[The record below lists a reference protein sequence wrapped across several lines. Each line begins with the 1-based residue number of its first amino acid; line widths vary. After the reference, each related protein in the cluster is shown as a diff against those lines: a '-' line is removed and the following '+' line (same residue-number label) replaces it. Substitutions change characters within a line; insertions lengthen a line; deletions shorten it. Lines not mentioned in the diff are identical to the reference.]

1 MVKAN
6 RKNASNDASAGGK
19 RSAMPPGED
28 PGNEIPTSAG
38 GLAPDGLAPGGL
50 ALGAAAIAAAVKTL
64 PGTPGVYRML
74 DRKGEALYV
83 GKAKNL
89 KKRVTTY
96 AQADR
101 LPRRL
106 QRMVAATVGIE
117 VITTHTEVEALLLES
132 NLIKRF
138 LPRYNVLLRDDKSFP
153 YIRIAGDHDYPE
165 ISKHRGARNRPGDY
179 YGPFASAGA
188 VNRTITAL
196 EKAFL
201 LRSCSDSVFASRTR
215 PCLMHQIKR
224 CAAPCVGRVS
234 KQGYGELV
242 DQARDFLTGRSHD
255 IQQRLAASMEGASG
269 RLDFE
274 TAAVYRDRIRALA
287 QIQSRQDINLSDLN
301 DADVIAAHRQAGQ
314 TCIQV
319 FFFRAGRN
327 YGNRA
332 YYPSHDKELGPETV
346 LAAFIVQFYENKPV
360 PATILVSHQPEG
372 AALIADALT
381 YHAGHKVG
389 ITAPKRGAKH
399 KLVAHARANARDAL
413 VRRLAE
419 SSAQRALLE
428 GLAECL
434 GLEAAP
440 ERIEIYDNSHLRGT
454 NPYGAMVVAGP
465 QGPVKSAYRKFRI
478 KGAANKDGPKGGQKG
493 VAEGVAE
500 GAKDE
505 PAGFTPGD
513 DYAMMR
519 EVLTRRFSRAL
530 KEDPERDSGQWPN
543 LILLDG
549 GRGQLSSARE
559 ALADLGL
566 GDLAVA
572 AIAKGSA
579 RNAGRERIFL
589 PDREPLLLEPRDPV
603 LYFLQ
608 RLRDEAHRFAIGSHR
623 AGRSKARLRSALDEV
638 AGVGAKRKKA
648 LLLHFGSAKAVARA
662 GLADLEAVDGI
673 STGVAQKIY
682 NHFHAES

>member
-1 MVKAN
+1 MTKTD
-6 RKNASNDASAGGK
+6 RKRQLDDASAGGK
-19 RSAMPPGED
+19 RSAMRPEED
-28 PGNEIPTSAG
+28 RGDGAPEGAG
-38 GLAPDGLAPGGL
+38 GLAQGV
-50 ALGAAAIAAAVKTL
+50 AAIAAAVKTL
-64 PGTPGVYRML
+64 PGAPGVYRML
-74 DRKGEALYV
+74 DRKGAALYV

-89 KKRVTTY
+89 KKRVATY

-106 QRMVAATVGIE
+106 QRMVAATVALE

-165 ISKHRGARNRPGDY
+165 IAKHRGARNRPGDY

-234 KQGYGELV
+234 KDGYGELV

-255 IQQRLAASMEGASG
+255 IQQRLAASMEDASG
-269 RLDFE
+269 RLEFE

-287 QIQSRQDINLSDLN
+287 HIQSRQDINLSELG

-332 YYPSHDKELGPETV
+332 YYPSHDKELGPEVV

-360 PATILVSHQPEG
+360 PGSILVSHEPED
-372 AALIADALT
+372 AALIADALA
-381 YHAGHKVG
+381 YHAGHKVE
-389 ITAPKRGAKH
+389 ILTPKRGAKH

-440 ERIEIYDNSHLRGT
+440 ERIEIYDNSHFRGA

-478 KGAANKDGPKGGQKG
+478 KGAADSAAKG
-493 VAEGVAE
+493 A
-500 GAKDE
+500 AKDAPKDVKNE
-505 PAGFTPGD
+505 AGGFAPGD

-519 EVLTRRFSRAL
+519 EVLSRRFSRAL
-530 KEDPERDSGQWPN
+530 KEDPERDSGQWPD

-559 ALADLGL
+559 VLADLGL
-566 GDLAVA
+566 SDLAVA
-572 AIAKGSA
+572 AIAKGPE
-579 RNAGRERIFL
+579 RNAGRERIFM
-589 PDREPLLLEPRDPV
+589 PGRAPLLLEPRDPV

-623 AGRSKARLRSALDEV
+623 SGRSKARLRSALDEV
-638 AGVGAKRKKA
+638 PGVGAKRKKA
-648 LLLHFGSAKAVARA
+648 LLLRFGSAKAVARA
-662 GLADLEAVDGI
+662 GLADLEAVTGI
-673 STGVAQKIY
+673 SSGVARNIY
-682 NHFHAES
+682 DHFHAES